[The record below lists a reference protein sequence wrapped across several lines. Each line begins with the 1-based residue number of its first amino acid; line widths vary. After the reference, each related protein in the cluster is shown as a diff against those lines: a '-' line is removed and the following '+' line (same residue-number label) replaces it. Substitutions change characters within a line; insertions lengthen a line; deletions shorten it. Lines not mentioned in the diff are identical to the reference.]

1 MTLPLIALA
10 VGSAALGIVIGFP
23 PEQGFIHSFLGPVV
37 EAAGV
42 AEPVPQIA
50 TIVALAAVSV
60 VAGVIGIAIGVSMYV
75 RHRPDPA
82 ALTRAAGPIYRILV
96 NKYYVD
102 ELYDH
107 RFVELARAFAG
118 ASWAFDIHII
128 DGLANR
134 LGWALAMGGQ
144 GLRRVQT
151 GAVGNYALTI
161 VAGLLLMLVAYGG
174 YAAGI
179 LGR

>member
-1 MTLPLIALA
+1 LTALA
-10 VGSAALGIVIGFP
+10 VGAAVLGVAIGFP
-23 PEQGFIHSFLGPVV
+23 PEQGFIHRFLNPVV
-37 EAAGV
+37 EVAGV
-42 AEPVPQIA
+42 AELTPELA
-50 TIVALAAVSV
+50 TILGLAAVSV
-60 VAGVIGIAIGVSMYV
+60 LAGVIGIAIGVSMYV

-82 ALTRAAGPIYRILV
+82 ALTRAAGPVYRILV

-102 ELYDH
+102 ELFDH
-107 RFVELARAFAG
+107 RVVEAARAFAG
-118 ASWAFDIHII
+118 ASWAFDVHII

-144 GLRRVQT
+144 GLRRAQT
-151 GAVGNYALTI
+151 GIVGNYALTI

>member
-1 MTLPLIALA
+1 MTLPLISLA
-10 VGSAALGIVIGFP
+10 VGTAVLGMAIGVL
-23 PEQGFIHSFLGPVV
+23 PEQGFIHRFIGPVV
-37 EAAGV
+37 EPGAAEH
-42 AEPVPQIA
+42 APELA
-50 TIVALAAVSV
+50 TILALAAVSIA
-60 VAGVIGIAIGVSMYV
+60 AGVIGIAIAYSMYV

-107 RFVELARAFAG
+107 RFVDAARAIAG

-151 GAVGNYALTI
+151 GIVGNYALTI
-161 VAGLLLMLVAYGG
+161 VAGLLLVLVVYGG

-179 LGR
+179 VGR

>member
-1 MTLPLIALA
+1 
-10 VGSAALGIVIGFP
+10 
-23 PEQGFIHSFLGPVV
+23 
-37 EAAGV
+37 
-42 AEPVPQIA
+42 
-50 TIVALAAVSV
+50 
-60 VAGVIGIAIGVSMYV
+60 
-75 RHRPDPA
+75 
-82 ALTRAAGPIYRILV
+82 V
-96 NKYYVD
+96 NRYYVD

-107 RFVELARAFAG
+107 RFVDAARAIAG

-151 GAVGNYALTI
+151 GIVGNYALTI
-161 VAGLLLMLVAYGG
+161 VAGLLLVLVAYGG
-174 YAAGI
+174 YAAGV

>member
-1 MTLPLIALA
+1 
-10 VGSAALGIVIGFP
+10 
-23 PEQGFIHSFLGPVV
+23 
-37 EAAGV
+37 
-42 AEPVPQIA
+42 
-50 TIVALAAVSV
+50 
-60 VAGVIGIAIGVSMYV
+60 MYV

-82 ALTRAAGPIYRILV
+82 ALTRAAGPVYRVLV

-107 RFVELARAFAG
+107 RFVDLARAFAG

-151 GAVGNYALTI
+151 GIVGNYALTI
-161 VAGLLLMLVAYGG
+161 VAGLLLMLTAYGG
-174 YAAGI
+174 YASGI